1 LKITELQIENDE
13 LKMKLNEIEETC
25 QMSSTKMNANIILLE
40 EELLKPNEN
49 KSEDNVVIL
58 ALNGLKQ
65 VKIIKYLSRIE

>member
-1 LKITELQIENDE
+1 MKITELQTENDE

-65 VKIIKYLSRIE
+65 VKII

>member
-1 LKITELQIENDE
+1 LKITELQTENDE

-65 VKIIKYLSRIE
+65 VKII